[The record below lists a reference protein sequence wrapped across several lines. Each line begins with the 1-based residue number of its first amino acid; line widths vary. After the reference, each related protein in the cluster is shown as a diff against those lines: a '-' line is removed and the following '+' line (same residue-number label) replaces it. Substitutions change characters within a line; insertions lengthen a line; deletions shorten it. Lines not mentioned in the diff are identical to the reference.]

1 MLDRRVYE
9 RIAAGEVIERPANV
23 VKELVE
29 NSLDAGATRVSVE
42 VRGGGVDLIRVR
54 DDGSGMDRE
63 DALLSIERHATSK
76 LRDLDDLDRLSTLG
90 FRGEALASIAS
101 VSKLEIVTRLRG
113 SAVGVRVSVQGGEV
127 LSVDDVGSTEGTAVE
142 VRELFYNLPARR
154 KFMKGPAAEG
164 ARVAEVMC
172 ALALA
177 RTDVHLILVSGGR
190 EVLNAPPARELRD
203 RAVAVLGLEVA
214 RHLVAL
220 PEPPA
225 GAAVRV
231 TGVAGRPQ
239 LARPTRSGLFVSV
252 NGRPVDAPV
261 VDEAARAAYGEL
273 LFRNRWP
280 TAVLDVRVD
289 PSRVD
294 VNIHP
299 TKREVLFKDA
309 EGVGAAV
316 TAAVGAA
323 LASADLVTE
332 PSVRAQAGAGRG
344 RRGEGAAAA
353 RAGTAGRQ
361 LDLSGGELEEDRLRE
376 VADASGLAPEEPAW
390 RDLGTVPAWLGSLRP
405 VGQVLGTYIVCEG
418 EDGLYIVDQHAL
430 AERLS
435 YEAIKASAARGRTG
449 GQRMLEPIVLRPTGA
464 QLEALEGRREMLGS
478 LGFSLEV
485 AEDGGV
491 RVLAIPASLGE
502 VRDPEEV
509 GALLQDVLAAEG
521 SSTVDLKEA
530 VVRTMACHMS
540 IRAGERLGPRQVVGL
555 LRGMATSRDPLA
567 CVHGR
572 PTVLRL
578 RREELERMFKR
589 DE

>member
-29 NSLDAGATRVSVE
+29 NSLDAGATRVAVE

-76 LRDLDDLDRLSTLG
+76 LKGLDDLDRLSTLG
-90 FRGEALASIAS
+90 FRGEALASVAA

-113 SAVGVRVSVQGGEV
+113 SPLGVRVSVQGGEV
-127 LSVDDVGSTEGTAVE
+127 LSVDDVGSTEGTAIE

-154 KFMKGPAAEG
+154 KFMKGAAVEG
-164 ARVAEVMC
+164 ARVTDVMT
-172 ALALA
+172 ALALTRA
-177 RTDVHLILVSGGR
+177 DVHFILVSGGR

-214 RHLVAL
+214 RHLVPL
-220 PEPPA
+220 PAPAA
-225 GAAVRV
+225 GAPVRV
-231 TGVAGRPQ
+231 SGVAGKPQ
-239 LARPTRSGLFVSV
+239 LARPTRGGLHVSV
-252 NGRPVDAPV
+252 NGRPVDAPL

-280 TAVLDVRVD
+280 TAVLDVALD

-299 TKREVLFKDA
+299 TKREVMFKDA
-309 EGVGAAV
+309 EEVEAAV
-316 TAAVGAA
+316 LAAVGVA
-323 LASADLVTE
+323 LASADLVAE
-332 PSVRAQAGAGRG
+332 PRVRARPEGGRSPGGATPIAHVGV
-344 RRGEGAAAA
+344 
-353 RAGTAGRQ
+353 AGRQ
-361 LDLSGGELEEDRLRE
+361 LDLAGGALEEDRLRE
-376 VADASGLAPEEPAW
+376 VADVAPLVPDEPAW
-390 RDLGTVPAWLGSLRP
+390 RDLGSVPAWLASLRP

-418 EDGLYIVDQHAL
+418 DDGVYIVDQHAL
-430 AERLS
+430 AERLA
-435 YEAIKASAARGRTG
+435 YEAIKASASRGRVG
-449 GQRMLEPIVLRPTGA
+449 GQRLLEPIVLRPTGA
-464 QLEALEGRREMLGS
+464 QLEALEGRRAMLES
-478 LGFSLEV
+478 LGFELDV
-485 AEDGGV
+485 VEDGSV
-491 RVLAIPASLGE
+491 RVDALPASLGE
-502 VRDPEEV
+502 VRGRDEV
-509 GALLQDVLAAEG
+509 ETLLQDVLSAEG

-530 VVRTMACHMS
+530 VVRTMACHLS
-540 IRAGERLGPRQVVGL
+540 IRAGERLTPRQVVGL
-555 LRGMATSRDPLA
+555 LRGMAGAHDPLA

-578 RREELERMFKR
+578 RREELERLFR
-589 DE
+589 RTE